1 MFDEKNLNDDINETV
16 NEAKEST
23 KEFGHEVDKTLNEAK
38 NTAIIAH
45 ITLIGWI
52 IALVMNSNKKTE
64 LGSFYIRQMLG
75 FVILSF
81 VGLIPIIG
89 WIFSL
94 VLFAAWIMSLISAT
108 SGTMKP
114 SFLLGNQ
121 FQEWFKS
128 I

>member
-1 MFDEKNLNDDINETV
+1 MSDEKRLYDDLNETA
-16 NEAKEST
+16 NNT
-23 KEFGHEVDKTLNEAK
+23 REFGQETEKTLSEAK
-38 NTAIIAH
+38 NVAIIAH
-45 ITLIGWI
+45 ITLIGWV

-64 LGSFYIRQMLG
+64 FGSFYIRQMLG

-81 VGLIPIIG
+81 VGLIPLVG
-89 WIFSL
+89 WIFSI
-94 VLFAAWIMSLISAT
+94 VLFVAWIMSLISAT
-108 SGTMKP
+108 NGTMKP